1 MLPKRTYCASVYCI
15 FPRTVGKDGSVI
27 PYCDYSSSL
36 TYMDT
41 AIDIK
46 ESIQYCTVGWSPSQ
60 FTCTDQVDGVTG
72 HRRQSSRQ

>member
-46 ESIQYCTVGWSPSQ
+46 ESIQYCTVG
-60 FTCTDQVDGVTG
+60 
-72 HRRQSSRQ
+72 